1 MSQNPLESFE
11 AALDRLRSRLG
22 ERLVAE
28 RRLAPDPARMG
39 ELLPPP
45 PPSLAAALAAQ
56 GIERL
61 WSHQVEA
68 ISAARA
74 GKNVLVTTATASGK
88 SLVFQLPVLEEALAG
103 GPGRAIFLFP
113 LKALGQDQRGKL
125 LTLAQAAGL
134 GADEF
139 GCEIYDGDTP
149 AAQRA
154 AIRRRPPQV
163 LVTNPDMLHLG
174 ILAHPGNWREL
185 LANLKWIV
193 LDELHVYRGL
203 FGAHF
208 HHVLQRLLRL
218 ARARGARP
226 AIIASSATAQNAR
239 EFAELLAAEPFLE
252 VTGSGAPREARRIFL
267 VRAEASPY
275 TLALDLLTTL
285 VESGQKTIVFTK
297 ARRITELLYGWLQRK
312 DRTLARRVACYR
324 AGFLPEERREIEAK
338 LLSGELDAVITT
350 SALELGIDIG
360 GLDACLLVGF
370 PGSMMATWQ
379 RSGRVGRRGR
389 ESLTALVALPDA
401 LDQYL
406 LEHPDELLARPC
418 EPLLFDPENEPVA
431 RIHLECAAAEEPL
444 SRVEDARYLERHAA
458 VVGDLLRDG
467 TLAETRQ
474 GAGLVARRRRPQ
486 RDVNLRGTGATFV
499 LVDRTRGATIG
510 TLDGVRVF
518 SEGHPG
524 AVYLH
529 YGRQYEVA
537 ELDLDRRRVI
547 VQPAEVDFFTS
558 PLSRKETEILGVL
571 EEREIGGLQAAL
583 GRLRITEQVTGFE
596 RKRTQGQE
604 VIDQQ
609 SLDLPPAVME
619 CVGLWFRTPE
629 EIALELAANG
639 RHLLGSLHAAEHATI
654 GLFPLLALCD
664 RNDLG
669 GISLAFHPQLGGAGV
684 FVYEGHPGGMGI
696 AKKGFRELEVLL
708 AKVRDHVA
716 SCACEDGCPSC
727 IQSPKCGNGN
737 RPLDKRGAVELLT
750 MMLDP
755 ARPASAHERAP
766 IALPQRLAK
775 IAPAARVSPEER
787 KGSGKGKCSRRSP
800 GEPAAALS
808 RTSGRGAVI
817 DLPLP
822 EKCCAGRRRRP
833 RRARHQE
840 SGLCRED
847 CPLRHRDLALGNGCR
862 GMEQGAQD
870 GDRSRR
876 RLPSRRGEIR
886 DLSRAARRRAGRDAQ
901 VGRSGDRL
909 QQPALRL
916 RGAVGLHRRRL
927 RADPADARSPRY
939 DGRAPRTPR
948 EPRPPDEGDAGRRQ
962 ERRRPAES
970 AVGEGRALR
979 SDRGVLPARR
989 RAAARSLPLRAPRG
1003 SCLDRR
1009 PLRTDPGTGRL
1020 VAGVRLSAHLE
1031 VGEGEA
1037 AIVAEQRLTRQAGRR
1052 IGEAVAEVEGCLVMS
1067 LAEALVGIE
1076 RGPEVGVRERHDV
1089 QVELLDEARQH
1100 AVHVA
1105 SGFGRQEETGLG
1117 ERRGADAGEIRAGE
1131 SVDQSFAARLA
1142 KEDRRDGGSIHDHA
1156 GGDLGR
1162 GKGQCFSRR
1171 RLAERARITDQTSRS
1186 RNERSSSPRFSRTT

>member
-134 GADEF
+134 DADEF

-149 AAQRA
+149 SAQRA

-174 ILAHPGNWREL
+174 ILAHPGNWPDL

-218 ARARGARP
+218 ARAHGAHP

-267 VRAEASPY
+267 VRPEASPY
-275 TLALDLLTTL
+275 TLTLDLLTAL
-285 VESGQKTIVFTK
+285 VGSGQKTIVFTK

-312 DRTLARRVACYR
+312 DRELSRRVACYR
-324 AGFLPEERREIEAK
+324 AGFLSEERREIEAR
-338 LLSGELDAVITT
+338 LLSGELDAVIST

-458 VVGDLLRDG
+458 VVGDLLREG
-467 TLAETRQ
+467 TLVETRQ
-474 GAGLVARRRRPQ
+474 GSGLVARRRRPQ

-529 YGRQYEVA
+529 HGRQYEVA

-547 VQPAEVDFFTS
+547 VQPTEVDFFTS

-716 SCACEDGCPSC
+716 NCACEEGCPSC

-766 IALPQRLAK
+766 MTIAQPSAV
-775 IAPAARVSPEER
+775 APAARHSALKRGKAPVKEDALAGLEVSSPPPSPERAGGVPSSTSLYRKNAARVEDVVRAER
-787 KGSGKGKCSRRSP
+787 ATRVQGFAGKTVLFDIETLRSATDVGGWNKAHKMGIALAVVCHLEEGRFETFLEPRAGELAATLKSAGLVIGFNSRRFDYAVLSGYT
-800 GEPAAALS
+800 GEDYA
-808 RTSGRGAVI
+808 RTLPTL
-817 DLPLP
+817 DLLDSMV
-822 EKCCAGRRRRP
+822 ERLGRRVSLDHLTKETLG
-833 RRARHQE
+833 AGKTAD
-840 SGLCRED
+840 GL
-847 CPLRHRDLALGNGCR
+847 
-862 GMEQGAQD
+862 Q
-870 GDRSRR
+870 S
-876 RLPSRRGEIR
+876 
-886 DLSRAARRRAGRDAQ
+886 
-901 VGRSGDRL
+901 L
-909 QQPALRL
+909 QW
-916 RGAVGLHRRRL
+916 VK
-927 RADPADARSPRY
+927 
-939 DGRAPRTPR
+939 
-948 EPRPPDEGDAGRRQ
+948 
-962 ERRRPAES
+962 
-970 AVGEGRALR
+970 EGRFDLIEAYC
-979 SDRGVLPARR
+979 RR
-989 RAAARSLPLRAPRG
+989 
-1003 SCLDRR
+1003 D
-1009 PLRTDPGTGRL
+1009 
-1020 VAGVRLSAHLE
+1020 
-1031 VGEGEA
+1031 
-1037 AIVAEQRLTRQAGRR
+1037 
-1052 IGEAVAEVEGCLVMS
+1052 
-1067 LAEALVGIE
+1067 
-1076 RGPEVGVRERHDV
+1076 
-1089 QVELLDEARQH
+1089 VELLRDLYL
-1100 AVHVA
+1100 
-1105 SGFGRQEETGLG
+1105 FGRREGHVWI
-1117 ERRGADAGEIRAGE
+1117 ADRSGRVQVP
-1131 SVDQSFAARLA
+1131 VDW
-1142 KEDRRDGGSIHDHA
+1142 
-1156 GGDLGR
+1156 
-1162 GKGQCFSRR
+1162 
-1171 RLAERARITDQTSRS
+1171 
-1186 RNERSSSPRFSRTT
+1186 

>member
-1 MSQNPLESFE
+1 
-11 AALDRLRSRLG
+11 
-22 ERLVAE
+22 
-28 RRLAPDPARMG
+28 
-39 ELLPPP
+39 
-45 PPSLAAALAAQ
+45 
-56 GIERL
+56 
-61 WSHQVEA
+61 
-68 ISAARA
+68 
-74 GKNVLVTTATASGK
+74 
-88 SLVFQLPVLEEALAG
+88 
-103 GPGRAIFLFP
+103 
-113 LKALGQDQRGKL
+113 
-125 LTLAQAAGL
+125 
-134 GADEF
+134 
-139 GCEIYDGDTP
+139 
-149 AAQRA
+149 
-154 AIRRRPPQV
+154 
-163 LVTNPDMLHLG
+163 MLHLG
-174 ILAHPGNWREL
+174 ILAHPGNWPEL

-218 ARARGARP
+218 ARAHGARP

-312 DRTLARRVACYR
+312 DRTLAQRVACYR

-467 TLAETRQ
+467 TLVETRQ

-499 LVDRTRGATIG
+499 LVDGTRGATIG

-529 YGRQYEVA
+529 YGRQYEVS
-537 ELDLDRRRVI
+537 ELDLERRRVI
-547 VQPAEVDFFTS
+547 VRPAEVDFFTS

-629 EIALELAANG
+629 EITLELAATG

-716 SCACEDGCPSC
+716 NCACEDGCPSC

-755 ARPASAHERAP
+755 ARPAREPERAP
-766 IALPQRLAK
+766 IALPQR
-775 IAPAARVSPEER
+775 
-787 KGSGKGKCSRRSP
+787 
-800 GEPAAALS
+800 
-808 RTSGRGAVI
+808 
-817 DLPLP
+817 
-822 EKCCAGRRRRP
+822 
-833 RRARHQE
+833 QE
-840 SGLCRED
+840 S
-847 CPLRHRDLALGNGCR
+847 
-862 GMEQGAQD
+862 
-870 GDRSRR
+870 
-876 RLPSRRGEIR
+876 
-886 DLSRAARRRAGRDAQ
+886 AA
-901 VGRSGDRL
+901 
-909 QQPALRL
+909 P
-916 RGAVGLHRRRL
+916 
-927 RADPADARSPRY
+927 
-939 DGRAPRTPR
+939 T
-948 EPRPPDEGDAGRRQ
+948 
-962 ERRRPAES
+962 
-970 AVGEGRALR
+970 
-979 SDRGVLPARR
+979 R
-989 RAAARSLPLRAPRG
+989 RAALRKGKAPVNEEALAGLEVSPPPPSPERAGGVSSSASLYRKNAALVEDVVRAERATRNQGFAGKTVLFDIETLRSA
-1003 SCLDRR
+1003 
-1009 PLRTDPGTGRL
+1009 TDVGGWNKAHRMGIAL
-1020 VAGVRLSAHLE
+1020 AVVCHLE
-1031 VGEGEA
+1031 EGRFETFLEPRAGELAATLKSAGLVIGFNSRRFDYAVLSGYTGEDYA
-1037 AIVAEQRLTRQAGRR
+1037 RTLPTLDLLDTMVERLGRR
-1052 IGEAVAEVEGCLVMS
+1052 VSLDHLTKETLGAGKTADGLQSLQWVKEGRFDL
-1067 LAEALVGIE
+1067 IE
-1076 RGPEVGVRERHDV
+1076 EYCRRD
-1089 QVELLDEARQH
+1089 VELLRDLYLYGRREG
-1100 AVHVA
+1100 HVWIA
-1105 SGFGRQEETGLG
+1105 DRSGRIQVP
-1117 ERRGADAGEIRAGE
+1117 
-1131 SVDQSFAARLA
+1131 VDW
-1142 KEDRRDGGSIHDHA
+1142 
-1156 GGDLGR
+1156 
-1162 GKGQCFSRR
+1162 
-1171 RLAERARITDQTSRS
+1171 
-1186 RNERSSSPRFSRTT
+1186 